1 MFIITVVKDWWPTL
15 WDWEL
20 AQSTLPGFGLFFIAT
35 VAYLS
40 FFVIPAAVR
49 RVDTSS
55 QDWDWKKKEFEKFNT
70 YILAAALAILGYV
83 VPFITTNTNLV
94 EQLRLLWAG
103 LTLLVVGL
111 MWIVCCSNEPHNAD
125 RNKQRSPLTR
135 RSIRP
140 TGALSTNSTVLETI
154 QP

>member
-1 MFIITVVKDWWPTL
+1 MACSSYAVTIFCVPMFIITVVKDWWPTL

-111 MWIVCCSNEPHNAD
+111 MWIVCAAMS
-125 RNKQRSPLTR
+125 LTML
-135 RSIRP
+135 I
-140 TGALSTNSTVLETI
+140 GTNNNRH
-154 QP
+154 